1 MAVISKQSVIDLYDT
16 HVRAVRTARVVI
28 DTGSNPGSSRIQTNK
43 LGPGSFPIMPTS
55 SFSNPITGST
65 IGSVFRE
72 YARYTTTIRRVRHG
86 YKFNNFILNQSANSG
101 NAGTTDNVASARA
114 DLIDS
119 TYKDDNLVA
128 NTAYTGEP
136 IAGNTITQTTLISFA
151 QALENA
157 ADDSEGLAIVD
168 LRVCHSSCHSSCH
181 GSRGRR

>member
-1 MAVISKQSVIDLYDT
+1 MAVISKQSVVNIYDT
-16 HVRAVRTARVVI
+16 HVRAVRTARVQV
-28 DTGSNPGSSRIQTNK
+28 DSASNPGSSRIDTTK
-43 LGPGSFPIMPTS
+43 LGPGSFPNVPTS
-55 SFSNPITGST
+55 AFGTKITAST
-65 IGSVFRE
+65 IGSVFRD

-86 YKFNNFILNQSANSG
+86 YNFNSFVRPANASSANF
-101 NAGTTDNVASARA
+101 GTTDDTTQRA

-136 IAGNTITQTTLISFA
+136 VAGNTVTQTTLISFA

-157 ADDSEGLAIVD
+157 ADDSEGLSVVD
-168 LRVCHSSCHSSCH
+168 LRVCHSSCHNSCH

>member
-16 HVRAVRTARVVI
+16 HVRAVRTARVAI
-28 DTGSNPGSSRIQTNK
+28 DLGTNPGSSRIDTSK

-55 SFSNPITGST
+55 SFSNPIAAST

-72 YARYTTTIRRVRHG
+72 YARYTTTIRTVRHG
-86 YKFNNFILNQSANSG
+86 YKFNSFVRPSNASSA
-101 NAGTTDNVASARA
+101 NAGTTDDAQNLA
-114 DLIDS
+114 DLIDA
-119 TYKDDNLVA
+119 TYKNDNLVA

-136 IAGNTITQTTLISFA
+136 IAGSTITQTTLISFA

-157 ADDSEGLAIVD
+157 ADDSEAGGTVD
-168 LRVCHSSCHSSCH
+168 LRVCHSSCHNSCH

>member
-16 HVRAVRTARVVI
+16 HVRAVRTARVAI
-28 DTGSNPGSSRIQTNK
+28 DLGTNPGSSRIDTTK

-55 SFSNPITGST
+55 AFGTKITAST

-72 YARYTTTIRRVRHG
+72 YARYTTTIRLVRHG
-86 YKFNNFILNQSANSG
+86 YNYNTFTQPSNASSANF
-101 NAGTTDNVASARA
+101 GTTDDANSIA

-136 IAGNTITQTTLISFA
+136 TAGSTVTVTTLLQFA
-151 QALENA
+151 QALESA
-157 ADDSEGLAIVD
+157 ADDSEALATVD
-168 LRVCHSSCHSSCH
+168 LRVCHSSCHNSCH

>member
-1 MAVISKQSVIDLYDT
+1 MAVISKQSVVNIYDT
-16 HVRAVRTARVVI
+16 HVRAVRTARVQV
-28 DTGSNPGSSRIQTNK
+28 DSAANPGSNRIDTTK

-55 SFSNPITGST
+55 SFSNTITAST

-86 YKFNNFILNQSANSG
+86 YNYNNFVRPANASAANF
-101 NAGTTDNVASARA
+101 GTTDDLTQRA

-136 IAGNTITQTTLISFA
+136 VAGNTVTQSTLTSFA

-157 ADDSEGLAIVD
+157 ADDSEGLATID
-168 LRVCHSSCHSSCH
+168 LRVCHSSCHNSCH